1 MQINTSMTS
10 SEVFGEISRAFFA
23 HGDPLSDWTVIPW
36 SRSRVKKLLFV
47 DTARVVC
54 GRIYVTAWCPSVCP
68 ICRPLR
74 RVAAVGPAAARR
86 TAANASS
93 VTLSADVGGVA

>member
-54 GRIYVTAWCPSVCP
+54 GRIYVTAWCPSV
-68 ICRPLR
+68 R
-74 RVAAVGPAAARR
+74 
-86 TAANASS
+86 
-93 VTLSADVGGVA
+93 LSAPSVDRCGWLLLSARQQHGAQQQMRAVSRYQLT